1 MKTLLLKFII
11 SFLILIL
18 SSFFLTVGFG
28 FALFGLYQ
36 WGLVQMGVVPTALIL
51 AVLCLGLPLSF
62 LAVLGLRHLAPA
74 DTAEKDTESAF
85 DEGGRPDWQ
94 ALIRQRPLE
103 AVLLAL
109 GLGWFFDSLPAT
121 LQSELKQ
128 QFSDFSQ
135 HFEE

>member
-1 MKTLLLKFII
+1 MKNWLLKFIA

-18 SSFFLTVGFG
+18 SSFFLLVGFG

-36 WGLVQMGVVPTALIL
+36 WGLVQIGVVPTALIL
-51 AVLCLGLPLSF
+51 AALCLGLPLSF
-62 LAVLGLRHLAPA
+62 LAVLGLRHFAPA
-74 DTAEKDTESAF
+74 DTAEKDIEDAF
-85 DEGGRPDWQ
+85 DEAGRPNWQ
-94 ALIRQRPLE
+94 ALIQQRPFE

-109 GLGWFFDSLPAT
+109 GLGWFFDSLPAA

-135 HFEE
+135 HFKE

>member
-1 MKTLLLKFII
+1 MKNWLLKLIV
-11 SFLILIL
+11 SFLILII
-18 SSFFLTVGFG
+18 SAFFLLVGFG
-28 FALFGLYQ
+28 FALFALYQ
-36 WGLVQMGVVPTALIL
+36 WGLVQIGVVPTALIL

-62 LAVLGLRHLAPA
+62 LAVLGLRYLAPA
-74 DTAEKDTESAF
+74 DAAEKDTEPLLNNA
-85 DEGGRPDWQ
+85 GRPNWQ
-94 ALIRQRPLE
+94 ALIQQRPLE

-109 GLGWFFDSLPAT
+109 GLGWFFDSLPAA